1 MTWGAFWFVFALVWA
16 ANVALAVARPEK
28 AGETGAKEAPVS
40 EACLN
45 EQHAEPMT
53 LGAHAQGNGAEHMRS
68 AVLDQSAALQRRSEH
83 LVEHW
88 PLTVQLPLF
97 RQLPE

>member
-16 ANVALAVARPEK
+16 TNVALAVARPAK
-28 AGETGAKEAPVS
+28 AGETGANEEPVS
-40 EACLN
+40 EARLN
-45 EQHAEPMT
+45 GQEAEHMT
-53 LGAHAQGNGAEHMRS
+53 LGAPVQGNGAEQMRS
-68 AVLDQSAALQRRSEH
+68 AVLDQNAVPQRRSEH
-83 LVEHW
+83 LIEHW